1 MKVAVYPADTYGCG
15 YFRLIWPAR
24 LLAAAGHDVTVL
36 LPDER
41 DVKLKIAVDEIDGR
55 KVERADQVL
64 DIDADVV
71 VFQRLTHDW
80 MAQAV
85 AILRGQGRAVVV
97 DVDDYLGSIHP
108 RNPAY
113 ESMHPRHYLKRARN
127 GNIQRHSWAQLNVA
141 CRNATL
147 VTVSTPAL
155 LDVYAKHGRGHVL
168 YNYLPDLYEGVPHQ
182 DSALLGW
189 PAALS
194 SHPDDPTPVG
204 GAVARL
210 VSEGERFMVAGDPV
224 GTGAA
229 FGLMA
234 DPPGPGGHIAIER
247 WPGRV
252 AEIGVGLAPLA
263 DTRFNA
269 CKSWLKPLEM
279 SALGVPWVASPR
291 PEYERLHRLGA
302 GVLAGNPRAWY
313 RELAALVHSEARRAE
328 LAAAGLEVAAG
339 LRLADHAW
347 RWAEAWQRAYDLEN
361 KISSPSTVVV

>member
-1 MKVAVYPADTYGCG
+1 M
-15 YFRLIWPAR
+15 
-24 LLAAAGHDVTVL
+24 
-36 LPDER
+36 PDER
-41 DVKLKIAVDEIDGR
+41 DLGLRVEVQQEKGR
-55 KVERADQVL
+55 KVERTAEVL
-64 DIDADVV
+64 GLTADVV

-80 MAQAV
+80 MAQSVAV
-85 AILRGQGRAVVV
+85 LRRQGTTVVV
-97 DVDDYLGSIHP
+97 DVDDHLSSINP

-113 ESMHPRHYLKRARN
+113 ESMHPRNYLKR
-127 GNIQRHSWAQLNVA
+127 GPDGKVHRHSWANLALA
-141 CRNATL
+141 CRDASL

-155 LDVYAKHGRGHVL
+155 LSVYAQHGRGHVL
-168 YNYLPDLYEGVPHQ
+168 PNYLPDTYYGVPHQ
-182 DSALLGW
+182 DSPLLGW
-189 PAALS
+189 PAALA

-234 DPPGPGGHIAIER
+234 DPPGPGGHIGIED

-263 DTRFNA
+263 DTRFNH
-269 CKSWLKPLEM
+269 CKSWVKPLEM
-279 SALGVPWVASPR
+279 CALGVPWVASPR
-291 PEYERLHRLGA
+291 PEYERLHKLGA

-313 RELAALVHSEARRAE
+313 RELHSLVHSEARRAE

-347 RWAEAWQRAYDLEN
+347 RWMDAWQHAYDLEK
-361 KISSPSTVVV
+361 KISKPSAVVA